1 MNTTL
6 TNHEME
12 AVDLAR
18 RLTDDK
24 DRGSIFAHEAA
35 LVSIID
41 RLVARVEKL
50 EAELAELRKPVE
62 VLPEEVE
69 KAILAYRRAGQTFD
83 RSEPDIS
90 GAGWPRLPGVLV
102 ALNNLRS
109 AILKF
114 ANERGGGK

>member
-1 MNTTL
+1 MSITNERAAEILDRMVGDRKSGL
-6 TNHEME
+6 TAEGDE
-12 AVDLAR
+12 ALYMGA
-18 RLTDDK
+18 
-24 DRGSIFAHEAA
+24 AA
-35 LVSIID
+35 LTELT
-41 RLVARVEKL
+41 RLR
-50 EAELAELRKPVE
+50 AELAELRKPVE
-62 VLPEEVE
+62 VLPKDVDE
-69 KAILAYRRAGQTFD
+69 AILAYRRAGQTFD